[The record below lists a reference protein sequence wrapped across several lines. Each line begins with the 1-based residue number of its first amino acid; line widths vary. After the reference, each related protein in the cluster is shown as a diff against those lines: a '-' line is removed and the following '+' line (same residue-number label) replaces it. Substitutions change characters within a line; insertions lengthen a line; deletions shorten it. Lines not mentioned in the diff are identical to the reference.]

1 MKKAAAYARYS
12 SENQRD
18 ESIDAQLCA
27 IEEFARKNDI
37 VIVATYIDRAK
48 SATTAD
54 RPSFQEMIK
63 MSETGTFDTIIVHKL
78 DRFARS
84 KYDSAIYKQK
94 LKVNKVSLLS
104 VTENLDGTPESIIL
118 ESVLEAMA
126 EYYSKNLAREIMKG
140 TMENAK
146 KTVHCGGIP
155 PLGFDV
161 VDKHLAIN
169 EHEAEAVRIIFQMYA
184 EGEGYTRIINT
195 LNDKGY
201 KTKLGNKF
209 GKNSL
214 FEILRNEKYIGV
226 YTYNKSS
233 GKTAKGTYNRH
244 AYKDDSEVVR
254 VNNGCP
260 QIVSDELF
268 RKVEQRRLQNQNS
281 TARNRERQKYL
292 LSGLVFCGQCG
303 SPMHANRRRK
313 ESQLTFRCNKKA
325 QTVSCNAKEV
335 NMAYLENY
343 VLDELQTSIFSNV
356 RIPEI
361 MRLIERHRSSVE
373 NDAKSAS
380 EAVITLIKGVQKNKA
395 KIMKAIEN
403 GICESYFAE
412 RLKELTQQE
421 ETLKA
426 KLLIASQPKSF
437 SITRKEVAL
446 LINSF
451 RRMRAENNFN
461 GLRKIIQNF
470 VDAIKVT
477 DDRIEVYLKI
487 QFGDVNID
495 SKTIISDKNE
505 LKNKYNSTV
514 PLAKNA

>member
-1 MKKAAAYARYS
+1 M
-12 SENQRD
+12 
-18 ESIDAQLCA
+18 CG
-27 IEEFARKNDI
+27 
-37 VIVATYIDRAK
+37 
-48 SATTAD
+48 
-54 RPSFQEMIK
+54 SFIQ
-63 MSETGTFDTIIVHKL
+63 
-78 DRFARS
+78 
-84 KYDSAIYKQK
+84 
-94 LKVNKVSLLS
+94 
-104 VTENLDGTPESIIL
+104 
-118 ESVLEAMA
+118 
-126 EYYSKNLAREIMKG
+126 
-140 TMENAK
+140 
-146 KTVHCGGIP
+146 
-155 PLGFDV
+155 
-161 VDKHLAIN
+161 
-169 EHEAEAVRIIFQMYA
+169 
-184 EGEGYTRIINT
+184 
-195 LNDKGY
+195 
-201 KTKLGNKF
+201 
-209 GKNSL
+209 
-214 FEILRNEKYIGV
+214 
-226 YTYNKSS
+226 
-233 GKTAKGTYNRH
+233 TAKGTYNRH

-292 LSGLVFCGQCG
+292 LSGLVFCGKCG

-373 NDAKSAS
+373 NDVKSGS
-380 EAVITLIKGVQKNKA
+380 EAVITLIKGVQENKA
-395 KIMKAIEN
+395 NIMKAIEN

-477 DDRIEVYLKI
+477 DNRIEVYLKI
-487 QFGDVNID
+487 QFGDVKID